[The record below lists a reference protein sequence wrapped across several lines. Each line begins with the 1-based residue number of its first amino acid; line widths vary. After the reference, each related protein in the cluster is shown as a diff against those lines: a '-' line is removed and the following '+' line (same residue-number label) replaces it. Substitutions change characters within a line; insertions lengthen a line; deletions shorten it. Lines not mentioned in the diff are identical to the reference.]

1 VAAPRYRAAEA
12 ALLIVEPLDVFTAVF
27 HRPSGVTHLLNEP
40 APQILEA
47 LGNEPLEMEALLA
60 RLEERYD
67 LGDADGSGTALL
79 CARLDELEAAG
90 LVERM

>member
-1 VAAPRYRAAEA
+1 MAGPRYRAAEA

-47 LGNEPLEMEALLA
+47 LADTPLAIEDLLA
-60 RLEERYD
+60 RLARHYD
-67 LGDADGSGTALL
+67 LGAGDGAALL
-79 CARLDELEAAG
+79 RVRLGELEAAG
-90 LVERM
+90 LVDRV